1 MLERKVHFGTADQGD
16 SPAVRESFQS
26 VSDIWKCKDRIT

>member
-26 VSDIWKCKDRIT
+26 VSDICLERVKIG